1 MIFFNKAWES
11 DISSTYAAGT
21 ILGYISLIFFP
32 IPQLFSCTTPTAVLT
47 YTCAAGVVFLIF
59 SCSLLTLDNQE
70 IPLQKKIGIAL
81 PDRKI
86 FKEAVYLLCGLLPA
100 IWLITWHWKFTL
112 KKLEI
117 PFADKQN
124 ILQLIDISKPL
135 ELFLLILMAVII
147 IPAVEELIYRRIIFG
162 ELSKISGVNLAG
174 FAASGIFSAAHAYL
188 AGVPGLFLAGLTFQ
202 WFYSKKQNLAASIL
216 LHALFNAVSIIFI
229 VISQLYES

>member
-1 MIFFNKAWES
+1 MIFFNKSWEF
-11 DISSTYAAGT
+11 DISSIYAAGV
-21 ILGYISLIFFP
+21 ILAYISLIFFP
-32 IPQLFSCTTPTAVLT
+32 IPQLFSITTPTEILT
-47 YTCAAGVVFLIF
+47 YTCISGVVFLIF
-59 SCSLLTLDNQE
+59 ACSLINLDNQE

-81 PDRKI
+81 PDRKT

-124 ILQLIDISKPL
+124 ILQLIDISNPL

-162 ELSKISGVNLAG
+162 ELSKISGVNFAG

-188 AGVPGLFLAGLTFQ
+188 AGAPGLLLAGLTFQ
-202 WFYSKKQNLAASIL
+202 WFYSKKQNLAAGIL
-216 LHALFNAVSIIFI
+216 LHSLFNAVSIFFI
-229 VISQLYES
+229 VISKLYEF